1 MTLRALGFAMCLLLT
16 PTGTAAAGRWQRPV
30 AGQAL
35 RSFSLSA
42 DRFAR
47 GQHRGVDLGA
57 PLGAAVRAACGGRV
71 SFAGSVPG
79 GGRTVS
85 VRCGRL
91 IATYQQ
97 LGSIGVPRGAV
108 VFPGAQLGEVGRSA
122 DPRTRRP
129 HVHLGARVAATG
141 RYVDPLSLIG
151 NAPPAIPTLPPGSRR
166 IRGRAPLG
174 PAPTPP
180 VADPAP
186 APAPRRARQ
195 PAQRYAPQP
204 APRPA
209 LQPLPRS
216 QPAGTQTAGLASA
229 SLPWTVWVGLLGV
242 GLALPLGGLV
252 AARRRRHRRAAAP
265 LVRAT
270 S

>member
-1 MTLRALGFAMCLLLT
+1 MRLRALVSLVCLLLI
-16 PTGTAAAGRWQRPV
+16 PTAAASAADRWRRPV
-30 AGQAL
+30 AGSAL
-35 RSFSLSA
+35 RTFSVAA

-91 IATYQQ
+91 SATYQQ
-97 LGSIGVPRGAV
+97 LGSIAVRRGALV
-108 VFPGAQLGEVGRSA
+108 LPRTQLGTVGRSR

-129 HVHLGARVAATG
+129 HVHLGARIVKSG

-151 NAPPAIPTLPPGSRR
+151 SDPPAIPTLPPGARGV
-166 IRGRAPLG
+166 RGRAPLG
-174 PAPTPP
+174 PAPARPAVERAP
-180 VADPAP
+180 APAQRRAPQPAP
-186 APAPRRARQ
+186 APAH
-195 PAQRYAPQP
+195 
-204 APRPA
+204 RPA
-209 LQPLPRS
+209 AQPVPGLQPTGAPTPGS
-216 QPAGTQTAGLASA
+216 SAA
-229 SLPWTVWVGLLGV
+229 SLPWTVWLGLLSV

-252 AARRRRHRRAAAP
+252 TVRRRRRRAAAP
-265 LVRAT
+265 LLRAT

>member
-1 MTLRALGFAMCLLLT
+1 MLRALLLAVCLLLT
-16 PTGTAAAGRWQRPV
+16 TTATAAAERWQRPV
-30 AGQAL
+30 AGQVL
-35 RSFSLSA
+35 RSFSLSP

-97 LGSIGVPRGAV
+97 LASIGVRRGAV
-108 VFPGAQLGEVGRSA
+108 LLPGAQLAAVGRSA
-122 DPRTRRP
+122 DPRTRRA

-151 NAPPAIPTLPPGSRR
+151 KAPPAIPPLPPGARR
-166 IRGRAPLG
+166 VRGRAPLG
-174 PAPTPP
+174 PAPAPP
-180 VADPAP
+180 VVDP
-186 APAPRRARQ
+186 
-195 PAQRYAPQP
+195 APQP
-204 APRPA
+204 ALRRGPQPTPRRAPQPAQRPA
-209 LQPLPRS
+209 LQPLPRP
-216 QPAGTQTAGLASA
+216 QPAGTRTAGPAPA
-229 SLPWTVWVGLLGV
+229 SLPWTVWTGLLCV
-242 GLALPLGGLV
+242 GLALPLGGV
-252 AARRRRHRRAAAP
+252 VTVRWRRRRAAAA

-270 S
+270 P

>member
-1 MTLRALGFAMCLLLT
+1 MPLRALVSLVALLLM
-16 PTGTAAAGRWQRPV
+16 PTATAAAAADRWRRPV
-30 AGQAL
+30 AGSAL
-35 RSFSLSA
+35 RTFSVTA

-97 LGSIGVPRGAV
+97 LGSIGVRRGACV
-108 VFPGAQLGEVGRSA
+108 LPRTQLGTVGRSH

-129 HVHLGARVAATG
+129 HVHLGVRVVNSG

-151 NAPPAIPTLPPGSRR
+151 SDPPAMPTLPPGARGV
-166 IRGRAPLG
+166 RGRAPLG
-174 PAPTPP
+174 PAPARPA
-180 VADPAP
+180 VERAP
-186 APAPRRARQ
+186 APAQRRAH
-195 PAQRYAPQP
+195 QP
-204 APRPA
+204 APAHHPA
-209 LQPLPRS
+209 AQPIPRS
-216 QPAGTQTAGLASA
+216 QPTGAQTPGSGAAA
-229 SLPWTVWVGLLGV
+229 LPWTVWLGLLCVGLG
-242 GLALPLGGLV
+242 LPLGGLV
-252 AARRRRHRRAAAP
+252 TARRRRRRAVAP
-265 LVRAT
+265 LLRAT